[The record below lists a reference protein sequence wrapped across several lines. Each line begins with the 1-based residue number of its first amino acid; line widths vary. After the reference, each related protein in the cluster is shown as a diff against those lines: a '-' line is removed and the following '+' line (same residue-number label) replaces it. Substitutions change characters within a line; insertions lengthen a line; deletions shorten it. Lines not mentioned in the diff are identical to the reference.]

1 VHNPFTPSEIAG
13 TPQPFYGPETP
24 QLFYGRSSEL
34 RELEASL
41 PVGSVLIQ
49 GPVGIGKSSLLA
61 RVMELM
67 TGFDSAHTGEQITI
81 VVDKETTNADQAARL
96 ILDGMFAK
104 INERDR
110 NQFKPA
116 TPTPSGDVSLDI
128 GGDMARNAQEG
139 RHLAVLK
146 ELLEK
151 DYKRRS
157 TQKTEFLL
165 IGIDEADK
173 GAAAVARLIRSIT
186 TQLQQVGVRDVRFVV
201 AGVSPLHQEL
211 LAEDSGVE
219 RAFNRVLT
227 LRPMSTEDAD
237 ELMWDK
243 LSQVIRHEE
252 KNGNNLVVHQ
262 PVVDRMVELSGGH
275 PHILQLLGSHLIQH
289 EQGNPDGVLG
299 LDDLVGALRRICYQ
313 DRGPVYAST
322 LHRLENAGKLQSLQ
336 KLVGSRPDGLG
347 IASTK
352 YPTVIPRQPALDSIG
367 EADLQWLVERD
378 ILVPLSDTEY
388 GLLDELLRVRI
399 ILDAARPE
407 MRATLE
413 QRLLEEGRLVSLEE
427 MDQMASA
434 QEREKVVH
442 TREPNQ
448 YRAE

>member
-1 VHNPFTPSEIAG
+1 MLNPFTPSEIAG

-24 QLFYGRSSEL
+24 QLFYGRHSEL

-49 GPVGIGKSSLLA
+49 GPVGIGKSSLLS
-61 RVMELM
+61 RLMDLM
-67 TGFDSAHTGEQITI
+67 TGFDSAHTGEQVTI
-81 VVDKETTNADQAARL
+81 VVDKETGNADQAARL
-96 ILDGMFAK
+96 VLDGMFAK
-104 INERDR
+104 ITERER
-110 NQFKPA
+110 NQFKPPA
-116 TPTPSGDVSLDI
+116 STGASDVSFEM
-128 GGDMARNAQEG
+128 GVEMARNAQEG

-173 GAAAVARLIRSIT
+173 SAAAVARLIRSIT

-211 LAEDSGVE
+211 LSEDSGVQ

-227 LRPMSTEDAD
+227 LRPMSAGDAD

-243 LSQVIRHEE
+243 LSQVIRQEE
-252 KNGNNLVVHQ
+252 KKGNTLVVHQ

-322 LHRLENAGKLQSLQ
+322 LHRLENAGKLPSLQ
-336 KLVGSRPDGLG
+336 KLVGAGPDGLG
-347 IASTK
+347 IASAK
-352 YPTVIPRQPALDSIG
+352 YPTVIPRQLALDTIG
-367 EADLQWLVERD
+367 EVDLQWLVERD
-378 ILVPLSDTEY
+378 ILVPLSDLEY

-407 MRATLE
+407 MRAQIE
-413 QRLLEEGRLVSLEE
+413 QRLLEEGRMVSFDELE
-427 MDQMASA
+427 QMANPH
-434 QEREKVVH
+434 QPDH
-442 TREPNQ
+442 
-448 YRAE
+448 YRVE